1 MHKPWKPLFL
11 QYLLDNKITAIQ
23 DVDYNEVGKICP
35 GVVSGKVDAFFQG
48 LKGGSQ
54 DEKNLPIFKIA
65 KRYVKKYKD
74 RADCRPKE
82 RELREA
88 IVHHYDMNRS

>member
-11 QYLLDNKITAIQ
+11 QYLIDYEIAAVQ

-35 GVVSGKVDAFFQG
+35 GVVSGQVDAFFQG
-48 LKGGSQ
+48 LKGRSQ
-54 DEKNLPIFKIA
+54 DEKNLPIYKIA
-65 KRYVKKYKD
+65 ERHVKKYKD
-74 RADCRPKE
+74 RADCGAKE

-88 IVHHYDMNRS
+88 IVHHYDMN